1 MYIYIYIIYIYVKRK
16 NSRFSIIPVPE
27 LCWLPIVFARFA
39 WVSVTLACDQL
50 AALKSRKKH
59 FMKFWNLLP
68 HHKMGISIIQWE
80 VQLKIGQQKSL
91 PGSRQGPLLSFWCYS
106 WIGGRQCYLPST
118 NHSIN
123 ANERKPHNSHN
134 LIQFNLSCVCVPIS
148 RDVVNKYAQKDLFCG
163 AGVLWNFHE

>member
-1 MYIYIYIIYIYVKRK
+1 MYIYIYNIHICKTQK
-16 NSRFSIIPVPE
+16 QPFLHNSCSWTVLTSNRVRSICLSVSHFSLRP
-27 LCWLPIVFARFA
+27 
-39 WVSVTLACDQL
+39 ACCTKKQN
-50 AALKSRKKH
+50 KKH

-91 PGSRQGPLLSFWCYS
+91 PGSRQGPLLSFWCYL

-123 ANERKPHNSHN
+123 ANERKPHN